1 MISKEEKS
9 KIVQEFGK
17 NQQDS
22 GASAVQVGLLTK
34 RINGLASHFA
44 THKHDS
50 DSNRGL
56 MKMIGQRKALLKY
69 MAGENPTEYAQVI
82 KKLNL
87 RK

>member
-1 MISKEEKS
+1 MISKEQKS
-9 KIVQEFGK
+9 QIVQEFGK

-22 GASAVQVGLLTK
+22 GATAVQVGLLTK
-34 RINGLASHFA
+34 RINDLASHFA
-44 THKHDS
+44 THKHDF

-56 MKMIGQRKALLKY
+56 LKLIGQRKSLLKY
-69 MAGENPTEYAQVI
+69 MARKNQEEYAQVI